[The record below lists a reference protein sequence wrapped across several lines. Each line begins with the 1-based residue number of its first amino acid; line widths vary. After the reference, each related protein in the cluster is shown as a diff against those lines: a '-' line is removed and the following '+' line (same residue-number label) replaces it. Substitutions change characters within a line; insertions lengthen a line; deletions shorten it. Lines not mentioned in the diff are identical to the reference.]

1 MNLLKQFVC
10 FNKRRE
16 LVPLTAN
23 EIALYFILLD
33 KANRQLFPEWLPL
46 CFPPMQEEIGLTRW
60 AMERA
65 RDGLV
70 SKGYIKCQ
78 AGNRGKKPSC
88 QILILYET
96 ESSYDEPT
104 QSPAPNQRQSNT
116 ISTPSQHQ
124 NNIKTT
130 LSQHQTSDTN
140 FIKQQTETEKEKPP
154 KGGKKKKFD
163 LDIPNDFSLELQEAL
178 SRWLAYKAERRENYK
193 PTGWNAFVARVRN
206 LLEEY
211 PEQAVIDVIAS
222 SMANNWVG
230 VAWDKLWKGGRN
242 GTYQKQ
248 PTAGT
253 DSTECCLKPHMT
265 TRSRHFATP

>member
-1 MNLLKQFVC
+1 MNLLKQFAW

-65 RDGLV
+65 RDGLI
-70 SKGYIKCQ
+70 SKGYIKYR

-96 ESSYDEPT
+96 ESSYGELT
-104 QSPAPNQRQSNT
+104 QSPTSNQHQSNT
-116 ISTPSQHQ
+116 IST
-124 NNIKTT
+124 
-130 LSQHQTSDTN
+130 LSQHQTDINSTLTQHQTGDTN
-140 FIKQQTETEKEKPP
+140 FIKQQTATEKEKPP
-154 KGGKKKKFD
+154 KGGKKKKPEPE
-163 LDIPNDFSLELQEAL
+163 IPNDLSPELQEAL
-178 SRWLAYKAERRENYK
+178 ARWLAYKAERRENYK
-193 PTGWNAFVARVRN
+193 PTGWNAFVSRVRN

-211 PEQAVIDVIAS
+211 PEQAVVDVIAS

-230 VAWDKLWKGGRN
+230 VAWDKLWKGGGRN
-242 GTYQKQ
+242 GVYQKQ
-248 PTAGT
+248 SAAGT
-253 DSTECCLKPHMT
+253 DSNECPVSN
-265 TRSRHFATP
+265 RI